1 MVEYQ
6 FPKASIQHR
15 LGGKAVDAAMYLVTF
30 GIGWWIWSLV
40 IWGQGQTPGKQI
52 VKLRV
57 FNKVNQRLV
66 TWGHMALREF
76 VLPLSL
82 TVWLWIAVG
91 VGSTDESL
99 NTDNEFI
106 LFSGVLAF
114 AALIVGLLD
123 IFWIFKNDQR
133 NRLVDV
139 IAKTDVLNESSL
151 GGLK

>member
-57 FNKVNQRLV
+57 FNKVNQRPV
-66 TWGHMALREF
+66 TLGHMALREF
-76 VLPLSL
+76 ILPLSL
-82 TVWLWIAVG
+82 TVLIWIAVG

-106 LFSGVLAF
+106 LFSGILSFAVLV
-114 AALIVGLLD
+114 VGLLD

>member
-1 MVEYQ
+1 ML
-6 FPKASIQHR
+6 I
-15 LGGKAVDAAMYLVTF
+15 
-30 GIGWWIWSLV
+30 
-40 IWGQGQTPGKQI
+40 
-52 VKLRV
+52 
-57 FNKVNQRLV
+57 
-66 TWGHMALREF
+66 
-76 VLPLSL
+76 
-82 TVWLWIAVG
+82 WIAVG

-106 LFSGVLAF
+106 LFSGILSFAVLV
-114 AALIVGLLD
+114 VGLLD